1 MICTRGLSHINL
13 NVSDI
18 DRSARFYQEVFGLE
32 LLTDYAGPM
41 GSHPHG
47 RQTIFSTSGCNDV
60 IALSQ
65 VEGAPVGGGG
75 LSHWGLNLE
84 RDADVDDAIAQVIH
98 AGGKLLKREQY
109 EFEGIC
115 ERHAYVADPDG
126 YVIELNAQRV
136 QLSRKGRPGDKR
148 VVVGLEK
155 LKDHR
160 N

>member
-1 MICTRGLSHINL
+1 MIRTRGLSHINL

-18 DRSARFYQEVFGLE
+18 ERSARFYQAGFGLE

-47 RQTIFSTSGCNDV
+47 RQMIFSTPGCEDV

-65 VEGAPVGGGG
+65 VEGVPVGGGG
-75 LSHWGLNLE
+75 LSHWGFNLA
-84 RDADVDDAIAQVIH
+84 RDEDVDDAVAQVVE
-98 AGGKLLKREQY
+98 AGGKLLSREEY
-109 EFEGIC
+109 EFEGIR

-136 QLSRKGRPGDKR
+136 QLSRKGRAGDKR
-148 VVVGLEK
+148 VIAESGK
-155 LKDHR
+155 
-160 N
+160 

>member
-1 MICTRGLSHINL
+1 MIRTRGLSHINL

-32 LLTDYAGPM
+32 LLTDYTGPM
-41 GSHPHG
+41 GPHPHG
-47 RQTIFSTSGCNDV
+47 RQMIFSTPGCDDV

-65 VEGAPVGGGG
+65 VAGAPVGGGGGG
-75 LSHWGLNLE
+75 LSHWGLNLL

-115 ERHAYVADPDG
+115 EHHAYVADPDG

-136 QLSRKGRPGDKR
+136 QLSRKGRPGDKP
-148 VVVGLEK
+148 VFATSKE
-155 LKDHR
+155 
-160 N
+160 

>member
-1 MICTRGLSHINL
+1 MVRTRGLSHINL

-18 DRSARFYQEVFGLE
+18 ERSARFYQEVFGLE

-41 GSHPHG
+41 GPHPHG
-47 RQTIFSTSGCNDV
+47 RQLIFSTPGCADV

-65 VEGAPVGGGG
+65 VQGVPVGAGG

-84 RDADVDDAIAQVIH
+84 RDEDVDDAIAQVVN
-98 AGGKLLKREQY
+98 AGGKLLSREEY
-109 EFEGIC
+109 EFEGLR

-136 QLSRKGRPGDKR
+136 QLSRKGRAGEKR
-148 VVVGLEK
+148 VVVEP
-155 LKDHR
+155 R
-160 N
+160 E